1 VATPDTER
9 ARERSSTLSHQPASL
24 PSAGEYLSP
33 SKPSFSEGFI
43 VEGNVRPVHAGVDS
57 KGMAALSSGHLAT
70 DLAQGSLPAL
80 LPFLT
85 TKFDLSYTMV
95 GALVLAATISSSIIQ
110 PAFGFWSDARG
121 ALWLLPAGV
130 AVAGIG
136 IGFAS
141 IAPSYALVM
150 LGVLASGLGVA
161 AYHPEGSKFA
171 SYVSGRRRASGMSL
185 FSVGGNIG
193 FAIGPLLASFF
204 VITLGLG
211 LEGGVFVAVPGLIVA
226 TMLVVAIPHLARFAP
241 DEVAQARRNEVGND
255 WRGTWM
261 LLAIVGLRSLA
272 HMGLFTFIPLY
283 EISRGESAIYGTR
296 LLSLFLFAGAIGTLL
311 GGPLAD
317 RVGRRR
323 VLLGS
328 FIVSPPLIAT
338 YVLVGGSIGV
348 IALFLAGMAVIG
360 TFSVSLVMSQEYMPG
375 RVGMASGLSIGLAI
389 GLGGVAAIGLGAVAD
404 AVDLEAA
411 VLTTALGPAVCIIL
425 TLLLP
430 APRVRLQS
438 EPEPAAASL

>member
-1 VATPDTER
+1 VV
-9 ARERSSTLSHQPASL
+9 L
-24 PSAGEYLSP
+24 
-33 SKPSFSEGFI
+33 
-43 VEGNVRPVHAGVDS
+43 PVHAGVDS
-57 KGMAALSSGHLAT
+57 RGMAALSSGHLAT

-85 TKFDLSYTMV
+85 VRFDLSYTMV

-130 AVAGIG
+130 ALAGIG
-136 IGFAS
+136 IAFAS
-141 IAPSYALVM
+141 IAPSYALV
-150 LGVLASGLGVA
+150 LVGVLASGLGVA

-171 SYVSGRRRASGMSL
+171 SYVSGNRRASGMSL

-193 FAIGPLLASFF
+193 FALGPLVASFF

-211 LEGGVFVAVPGLIVA
+211 LDGGVFVALPGLIVSA
-226 TMLVVAIPHLARFAP
+226 ILLVALPHLARFAP
-241 DEVAQARRNEVGND
+241 DEIVQARRAAAGDN
-255 WRGTWM
+255 WRGTWL

-283 EISRGESAIYGTR
+283 EISRGESAAYGTR
-296 LLSLFLFAGAIGTLL
+296 LLALFLFAGALGTLL

-317 RVGRRR
+317 RFGRRR
-323 VLLGS
+323 VLLCS
-328 FIVSPPLIAT
+328 FIVSPPLILV
-338 YVLVGGSIGV
+338 YVLAGGPVGV
-348 IALFLAGMAVIG
+348 VALFFAGMAVIG
-360 TFSVSLVMSQEYMPG
+360 TFSVSLVLSQEYLPS

-389 GLGGVAAIGLGAVAD
+389 GLGGIAAIALGAVAD
-404 AVDLEAA
+404 AVDLETALL
-411 VLTTALGPAVCIIL
+411 VTALGPAICIVL

-430 APRVRLQS
+430 ASRTVLPT
-438 EPEPAAASL
+438 EPATAPTASL